1 MSKKGNLKRQEE
13 EFMLKVI
20 DSNYLMLSTCLS
32 AFNIREVIRKS
43 TSNEQAIQGV
53 ENWLASIKHRMIPN
67 DI

>member
-1 MSKKGNLKRQEE
+1 MSKKENLKRQKE

-43 TSNEQAIQGV
+43 TSNEQAI
-53 ENWLASIKHRMIPN
+53 
-67 DI
+67 